1 MAEGIKLTISQLKYF
16 IEVCRWGNI
25 TKASQELHISQPSV
39 SASIKELENE
49 FGVLLFQRVNGRLR
63 ITEEGRFFLIRA
75 YKLVDSCNRL
85 ESLMKGSGSE
95 KKKISIGLTPMIATS
110 IFPSLYDEFMKQ
122 YPDTEFEI
130 EERGSSAVHDKL
142 ASEEI
147 DVAIALLSALDGSAF
162 FTRVLY
168 STEFCLCV
176 SRNHPLSRLDRAD
189 ISDLKNVPLAL
200 LSGNTYHSQVLLNR
214 FEKQGIV
221 PDIVL
226 RSNQLQTIQRTVSQ
240 GEACT
245 FLLKEAVK
253 PIKDAVAVP
262 LREPIPVDIAL
273 LWGRH
278 TSNNRRASDFIG
290 FVKNKYSAF
299 V

>member
-1 MAEGIKLTISQLKYF
+1 MTISQLKYF

-39 SASIKELENE
+39 SAAIKELENE
-49 FGVLLFQRVNGRLR
+49 FGVLLFQRVNGRLK
-63 ITEEGRFFLIRA
+63 ITDEGRFFLVRA
-75 YKLVDSCNRL
+75 YKLIDSCNRL
-85 ESLMKGSGSE
+85 EGLMKGSGSE

-110 IFPSLYDEFMKQ
+110 IFPSLYDEFMKK

-130 EERGSSAVHDKL
+130 EERGSSTVHDKL
-142 ASEEI
+142 YSGEI
-147 DVAIALLSALDGSAF
+147 DVAIALLSALDVNAF
-162 FTRVLY
+162 YTRVLY

-176 SRNHPLSRLDRAD
+176 SRNHPLAKHTSAD
-189 ISDLKNVPLAL
+189 ITDLKKVPLAL

-240 GEACT
+240 GDACT

-262 LREPIPVDIAL
+262 LKEPIPVDIAL
-273 LWGRH
+273 LWDKH
-278 TSNNRRASDFIG
+278 TASNRRATEFIG
-290 FVKNKYSAF
+290 FVKDKYSAF

>member
-1 MAEGIKLTISQLKYF
+1 MTISQLKYF

-39 SASIKELENE
+39 SAAIKELENE
-49 FGVLLFQRVNGRLR
+49 FGVMLFQRVNGRLK
-63 ITEEGRFFLIRA
+63 ITEEGRFFLVRA

-85 ESLMKGSGSE
+85 EQLMKGSGRE

-110 IFPSLYDEFMKQ
+110 VFPPLYDGFMKL

-130 EERGSSAVHDKL
+130 EERGSAAIHDKL
-142 ASEEI
+142 ASKEL
-147 DVAIALLSALDGSAF
+147 DAAIALLSALDSASYY
-162 FTRVLY
+162 TRVLC

-176 SRNHPLSRLDRAD
+176 SREHPLSRLPKAD
-189 ISDLKNVPLAL
+189 MTDLKDVPLAL

-214 FEKQGIV
+214 FEKRGIV
-221 PDIVL
+221 PNIVL
-226 RSNQLQTIQRTVSQ
+226 RSNQLQTIQRMVSQ

-245 FLLKEAVK
+245 FLLKEAVSS
-253 PIKDAVAVP
+253 IKGAAAVP
-262 LREPIPVDIAL
+262 LSEPIPVDIAL
-273 LWGRH
+273 LWGKH
-278 TSNNRRASDFIG
+278 TSQNRRAEDFIG
-290 FVKNKYSAF
+290 FVKEHYSPL